1 MNRISVW
8 NDLLRPHRGAAGEPD
23 DFALARRMR
32 TLAVNLRAS
41 GRARL
46 RLSQAGLRA
55 ARGVCRESEA
65 MRRRCADGGAALERL
80 AQDARLM
87 ESCAAQ
93 ARLDGVRVLPAAD
106 GRARI
111 GRVLDALCGAG
122 DLRLTR
128 DRLLLALASFDDVQP
143 LLMAELWAVPE
154 AMRIAL
160 THAWLGTAEIAL
172 DIAHERELAERWANG
187 AAVGL
192 RGRGPAFYEHALR
205 LLAEREDAPRRAALE
220 RALAEMDCTP
230 EQAVRRA
237 HEQSSVALMRLDNIL
252 ANKRLIDALRWQDCF
267 AELSAVETE
276 LNYDPAG
283 VYPAMEDDS
292 RDAVRAQVA
301 VIARKLGL
309 SEITVA
315 RCAVSAAQRAC
326 DAAGVQ
332 GAKNSAAYEMPGAQS
347 AKNSSARDAVDAH
360 GAGNSATCEAANVQD
375 AKNSAA
381 YEAVDAHGAE
391 NSAARKTSGTQKTEN
406 PAARDAAKSAE
417 GDEWKDADTSESAS
431 HLQTSFLN
439 GGGSRV
445 ENPSFSSGAADGG
458 APGDP
463 ARRTACYWLYDDAGR
478 RALAQAMSGKA
489 ANLPKMTPD
498 PTGRRAAL
506 GIAILTALAYVLYL
520 KAVPGLLFAPLGLP
534 LAWCAATALLG
545 KFHPKFVRPAK
556 LLKLKVDSVLDEWRT
571 LVVMPVLLSSPRRA
585 EEICDQIEALSCLEP
600 DENIQYLILGDFAD
614 GDAPHAPGDAE
625 ILERTRQRVREINA
639 RAGRERCFYL
649 HRERQLL
656 EADRRWMGR
665 DRKRGALSD
674 LNRLLLGQP
683 GAEAAFDAE
692 GAACRSL
699 REKFRFVLTI
709 DADTRFLPGEAR
721 RLIGTLAHPLNAP
734 RRVPAA
740 AAKNPLGKSA
750 PGAAAQPV
758 RRGYAVLQ
766 PQMEMAASACA
777 NDFVRLFAG
786 NGGLNTYPT
795 SVSNFWQDVTGEGIF
810 GGKGLYDVRAFSA
823 ALDGALPE
831 GRILSHDLIEGTLAK
846 AALVSDVCFYDG
858 FPATLGSW
866 LKRLNRWTRGD
877 WQLLPVLFSAKR
889 YPPDGQR
896 LGAAARVRL
905 LDNLLRSL
913 RAPALLALL
922 IQAVWFSSENALFA
936 AMLFAFLTPILYPR
950 GGHPWRR
957 ATVELAI
964 LPATASC
971 ALDAIL
977 RTLWRLAF
985 TGRHLLD
992 WVTSAD
998 ADAAPNKR
1006 LQSGRAAAILLLPGL
1021 LSPRWALAAAA
1032 LAAMFAVGAE
1042 WVRDLEESR
1051 REDTKAVPESQTAL
1065 LTSLARDIWR
1075 FFEANVGAGQN
1086 FLPPDNVQ
1094 IDPPVGA
1101 ARRTSPTNIGLY
1113 LMSCAAARELGFLS
1127 ADAARSRMAQ
1137 TTGVL
1142 ERLEKWRGHLYNWYD
1157 IDALAPLCPKYVS
1170 SVDSGNLAAALL
1182 LCAEMVV
1189 DEDPALAGR
1198 MRALAR
1204 GMDFSALYDAERDLF
1219 RIGADVEH
1227 GRLSDAHYDLLA
1239 SESRILSYVA
1249 IMLGGAP
1256 VRHWAKLS
1264 RAAVATHDGTA
1275 LASWSGTMFEYLM
1288 PELILRS
1295 PSNAL
1300 LGASARTAIEAQR
1313 ALGEARNR
1321 PWGVSESGYFAFDLH
1336 LNYQYR
1342 AFGLR
1347 ELALGDGAPEDV
1359 VAPYASL
1366 LALFAEPEAVAEN
1379 IRAMQAAGWRGEYGL
1394 YEAADYLR
1402 AENGGA
1408 PKLVRSF
1415 MAHHQG
1421 MALCAL
1427 CNALTGDALC
1437 RAFLRIPEARALQLL
1452 LEERLIAALRLRR
1465 LPPASRN
1472 ASRGEAG
1479 RRDDRTARPDLRL
1492 VDAHLLSGAG
1502 ATVLVTADGT
1512 AHYQRGGLLGTRFSG
1527 DFLNRT
1533 DGACVHLRLD
1543 RTGECAV
1550 FGQEATS
1557 AAAAR
1562 AARAHAAPQPGRTV
1576 YSPGGAAMTCSLG
1589 PVRCELKL
1597 CVSPED
1603 GALIKRV
1610 RLSNDSSV
1618 AETVRVADCAPV
1630 ALGTQAEM
1638 LSHPAFRQL
1647 FIESERIAQCAVA
1660 LKSRPEVRRSGG
1672 WPPSTSSRR
1681 REASPAKP
1689 TSSASW
1695 GGPARPSA
1703 PAASAGTWTARW
1715 APC

>member
-1 MNRISVW
+1 
-8 NDLLRPHRGAAGEPD
+8 
-23 DFALARRMR
+23 
-32 TLAVNLRAS
+32 
-41 GRARL
+41 
-46 RLSQAGLRA
+46 
-55 ARGVCRESEA
+55 
-65 MRRRCADGGAALERL
+65 
-80 AQDARLM
+80 
-87 ESCAAQ
+87 
-93 ARLDGVRVLPAAD
+93 
-106 GRARI
+106 
-111 GRVLDALCGAG
+111 
-122 DLRLTR
+122 
-128 DRLLLALASFDDVQP
+128 
-143 LLMAELWAVPE
+143 
-154 AMRIAL
+154 
-160 THAWLGTAEIAL
+160 
-172 DIAHERELAERWANG
+172 
-187 AAVGL
+187 
-192 RGRGPAFYEHALR
+192 
-205 LLAEREDAPRRAALE
+205 
-220 RALAEMDCTP
+220 
-230 EQAVRRA
+230 
-237 HEQSSVALMRLDNIL
+237 
-252 ANKRLIDALRWQDCF
+252 
-267 AELSAVETE
+267 
-276 LNYDPAG
+276 
-283 VYPAMEDDS
+283 
-292 RDAVRAQVA
+292 
-301 VIARKLGL
+301 
-309 SEITVA
+309 
-315 RCAVSAAQRAC
+315 
-326 DAAGVQ
+326 
-332 GAKNSAAYEMPGAQS
+332 
-347 AKNSSARDAVDAH
+347 
-360 GAGNSATCEAANVQD
+360 
-375 AKNSAA
+375 
-381 YEAVDAHGAE
+381 
-391 NSAARKTSGTQKTEN
+391 
-406 PAARDAAKSAE
+406 
-417 GDEWKDADTSESAS
+417 
-431 HLQTSFLN
+431 
-439 GGGSRV
+439 
-445 ENPSFSSGAADGG
+445 
-458 APGDP
+458 
-463 ARRTACYWLYDDAGR
+463 
-478 RALAQAMSGKA
+478 
-489 ANLPKMTPD
+489 
-498 PTGRRAAL
+498 
-506 GIAILTALAYVLYL
+506 
-520 KAVPGLLFAPLGLP
+520 
-534 LAWCAATALLG
+534 
-545 KFHPKFVRPAK
+545 
-556 LLKLKVDSVLDEWRT
+556 
-571 LVVMPVLLSSPRRA
+571 
-585 EEICDQIEALSCLEP
+585 
-600 DENIQYLILGDFAD
+600 
-614 GDAPHAPGDAE
+614 
-625 ILERTRQRVREINA
+625 
-639 RAGRERCFYL
+639 
-649 HRERQLL
+649 
-656 EADRRWMGR
+656 
-665 DRKRGALSD
+665 
-674 LNRLLLGQP
+674 
-683 GAEAAFDAE
+683 
-692 GAACRSL
+692 
-699 REKFRFVLTI
+699 
-709 DADTRFLPGEAR
+709 
-721 RLIGTLAHPLNAP
+721 
-734 RRVPAA
+734 
-740 AAKNPLGKSA
+740 
-750 PGAAAQPV
+750 
-758 RRGYAVLQ
+758 
-766 PQMEMAASACA
+766 MEMAASACA

-877 WQLLPVLFSAKR
+877 WQLLPVLLGAKR

-922 IQAVWFSSENALFA
+922 IQAVWFSSESALFA

-1065 LTSLARDIWR
+1065 LTGLARDIWR
-1075 FFEANVGAGQN
+1075 FFESNVGAGQN

-1182 LCAEMVV
+1182 LCAEMVA

-1249 IMLGGAP
+1249 IMLGSAP

-1366 LALFAEPEAVAEN
+1366 LSLFAEPEAVAEN

-1452 LEERLIAALRLRR
+1452 LEERPIAALRLRR

-1479 RRDDRTARPDLRL
+1479 RRDDRMARPDLRL

-1502 ATVLVTADGT
+1502 ATVLVTADGA

-1562 AARAHAAPQPGRTV
+1562 AARAHSAPQPGRTV

-1638 LSHPAFRQL
+1638 LRTP
-1647 FIESERIAQCAVA
+1647 
-1660 LKSRPEVRRSGG
+1660 RSG
-1672 WPPSTSSRR
+1672 SCSSK
-1681 REASPAKP
+1681 A
-1689 TSSASW
+1689 SASRS
-1695 GGPARPSA
+1695 AR
-1703 PAASAGTWTARW
+1703 
-1715 APC
+1715 